1 MNLTIKTK
9 RAYDARA
16 RSDGCRILVDRIWP
30 RGVSKND
37 AALEAWVKDVS
48 PSTALRKWFGH
59 DPSKWTSFKKKYF
72 SELKENQ
79 DAIDLVLAACSG
91 STLTLVFGAKDAE
104 HNNAIALK
112 EYIEQHGATLDGDST

>member
-9 RAYDARA
+9 RAYDAPA

-79 DAIDLVLAACSG
+79 DAIELVLSACSG

-112 EYIEQHGATLDGDST
+112 EYIEQHGAALDGDST